1 MNNPLKIIVRG
12 SVLVFALL
20 CFGGYMYSLHIDNEY
35 REEHPKTKSLEEL
48 KAWAQTAIIQ
58 DYCERYSH
66 VKTINNE
73 TSQQRELSRVDNSR
87 YLYVPQLVRNVIED
101 NDLPDSYADELFHYV
116 DKEIDKC
123 Q

>member
-20 CFGGYMYSLHIDNEY
+20 CFWGYMYSIHIDKEY
-35 REEHPKTKSLEEL
+35 RKEHPKTKSLEEL
-48 KAWAQTAIIQ
+48 KAWAQTEIIQ
-58 DYCERYSH
+58 DYCQRYSY

-73 TSQQRELSRVDNSR
+73 TSQQRELSRVNNSR

-116 DKEIDKC
+116 DNEIDKC

>member
-20 CFGGYMYSLHIDNEY
+20 CFGGYMYSLRIHNEY

-48 KAWAQTAIIQ
+48 KAWSQKAIIQ
-58 DYCERYSH
+58 KYCEDYAS
-66 VKTINNE
+66 VKNINNE
-73 TSQQRELSRVDNSR
+73 TNHQRELSRVDNSR
-87 YLYVPQLVRNVIED
+87 YLYVPQLVRNVVED

-116 DKEIDKC
+116 NKEIDKC